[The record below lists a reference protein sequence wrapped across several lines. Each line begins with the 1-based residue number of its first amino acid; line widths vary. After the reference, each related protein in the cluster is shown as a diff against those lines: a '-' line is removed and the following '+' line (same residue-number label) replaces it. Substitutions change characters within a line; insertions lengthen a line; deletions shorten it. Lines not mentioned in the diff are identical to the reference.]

1 MFLTSQTVGGVP
13 VADPPCHFGDAH
25 CQRTIPIS
33 AATTRI
39 VILARDPLVAALVGM
54 LLELDAYEPV
64 FPRPDE
70 SPEEAVR
77 RIRPALVVLL
87 EVSLEAARSDV
98 FHARAKG
105 TPVVL
110 FGPPYAAAEVRAL
123 AAERHLCSFVMPVN
137 RATLKRVIQ
146 EAIAPEATR
155 SGRDRRRP
163 SAREGVG
170 GTVIFRDREGAEWLV
185 YDRRG
190 GDRRGHALEETQV
203 RAFVNDAG
211 EEWRYDLPSEEA
223 ADVSPGMLERQL
235 ARALKSI

>member
-1 MFLTSQTVGGVP
+1 MLLTSQTVGGVP
-13 VADPPCHFGDAH
+13 VAYPQPHFSDAH
-25 CQRTIPIS
+25 LQRATPIS
-33 AATTRI
+33 AATTR
-39 VILARDPLVAALVGM
+39 VPILARETLVAALVGM

-64 FPRPDE
+64 FPLPDE

-77 RIRPALVVLL
+77 RTRPALVILL

-123 AAERHLCSFVMPVN
+123 AAERQLCSFVMPVD
-137 RATLKRVIQ
+137 RATLRRVIQ
-146 EAIAPEATR
+146 EAIAPETTR

-190 GDRRGHALEETQV
+190 GDRRGHALVETQV

-211 EEWRYDLPSEEA
+211 EEWSYELPSEEA

-235 ARALKSI
+235 ARALKNT

>member
-1 MFLTSQTVGGVP
+1 
-13 VADPPCHFGDAH
+13 
-25 CQRTIPIS
+25 
-33 AATTRI
+33 
-39 VILARDPLVAALVGM
+39 M
-54 LLELDAYEPV
+54 LLEIDAYEPV
-64 FPRPDE
+64 FPFLEE

-77 RIRPALVVLL
+77 RIRPAVAILL

-123 AAERHLCSFVMPVN
+123 AAERRLRSLVMPVG
-137 RATLKRVIQ
+137 RAALKRAIQ
-146 EAIAPEATR
+146 EAVAPEATR

-163 SAREGVG
+163 STREGVG

-190 GDRRGHALEETQV
+190 SDRRGHGLEETRV

-211 EEWRYDLPSEEA
+211 EEWQYDLPSEEA

-235 ARALKSI
+235 AKAVKDTPPSREKG

>member
-54 LLELDAYEPV
+54 LLEVDAYEPV

-87 EVSLEAARSDV
+87 ASRRISLGWGMLYVGIPSFALLVIAWADV
-98 FHARAKG
+98 THF
-105 TPVVL
+105 
-110 FGPPYAAAEVRAL
+110 
-123 AAERHLCSFVMPVN
+123 
-137 RATLKRVIQ
+137 
-146 EAIAPEATR
+146 
-155 SGRDRRRP
+155 DRRYFETMAEWLGRV
-163 SAREGVG
+163 SVW
-170 GTVIFRDREGAEWLV
+170 REGA
-185 YDRRG
+185 G
-190 GDRRGHALEETQV
+190 
-203 RAFVNDAG
+203 
-211 EEWRYDLPSEEA
+211 
-223 ADVSPGMLERQL
+223 
-235 ARALKSI
+235 